1 MGCLTKGISVWS
13 VLLLGSLTVGVS
25 VWQTDSKTVLAHQA
39 ISPASYGSGLITHVQ
54 HHDNRPTQLI
64 VVDTAQKRIAVYLI
78 SQENGEIKLK
88 SVRNI
93 GIDLTMQEFNS
104 GDPSPLDISGQ
115 KIKERN

>member
-1 MGCLTKGISVWS
+1 
-13 VLLLGSLTVGVS
+13 
-25 VWQTDSKTVLAHQA
+25 
-39 ISPASYGSGLITHVQ
+39 
-54 HHDNRPTQLI
+54 
-64 VVDTAQKRIAVYLI
+64 KRIAVYFI